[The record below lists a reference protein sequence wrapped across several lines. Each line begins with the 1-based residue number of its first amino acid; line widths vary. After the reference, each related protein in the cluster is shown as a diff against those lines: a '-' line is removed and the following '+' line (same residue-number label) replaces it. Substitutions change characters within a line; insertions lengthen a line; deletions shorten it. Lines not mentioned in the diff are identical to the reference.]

1 MNLLFLSFG
10 LIILLTTASCQTT
23 LVAEDLPTLAPT
35 LPPPPA
41 VDIVIRPTQT
51 PRPIVSPPPTALPTY
66 PPTPTP
72 RPVTAIPTLTRKPVI
87 AQPVTPV
94 ATLDLSITPTG
105 TSPATLIPEDN
116 TFVIGHSGQG
126 RDILGWRFG
135 QGDKILLL
143 VGGIHGGF
151 EGNTVTLVNEL
162 IAHFENTPED
172 VLPGIS
178 IILIPT
184 ANPDG
189 LALGRQTEG
198 RFNANG
204 VDLNRNWGCEW
215 SPDAV
220 WRDEQVDP
228 GPHAFSEPETQA
240 LAAFIRQLQPS
251 AAVFYHAAAE
261 GVFAGDCEGGHGS
274 DQLAAV
280 IGEAAGYAYGEE
292 FSAYPVTG
300 TAASWIDGQGIPA
313 VDLELST
320 TRSSEFDRNLRGVLA
335 VEAWL
340 LGR

>member
-1 MNLLFLSFG
+1 M
-10 LIILLTTASCQTT
+10 
-23 LVAEDLPTLAPT
+23 VAEDLPTLAPS
-35 LPPPPA
+35 LPPPPGYA
-41 VDIVIRPTQT
+41 CHHSPDPDAALDCFFATCHAAADIPTDGHARLVTAAPSTDQAARDGAAHCRFF
-51 PRPIVSPPPTALPTY
+51 PRMTQASQLPALPQ
-66 PPTPTP
+66 
-72 RPVTAIPTLTRKPVI
+72 RRIP
-87 AQPVTPV
+87 A
-94 ATLDLSITPTG
+94 
-105 TSPATLIPEDN
+105 DN
-116 TFVIGHSGQG
+116 TFLIGQSAGG

-340 LGR
+340 SGR